1 MSLFFIMN
9 TETNHISAGGDVAN
23 AFAAIPEARDWLVG
37 ILKQHDVEIT
47 FTKKDGSTR
56 VMKCT
61 LDETKIPATEKKTE
75 RVKTVNED
83 VLPVYDLDAKGW
95 RSFRL
100 DSITHVN
107 FTL

>member
-1 MSLFFIMN
+1 MTDN
-9 TETNHISAGGDVAN
+9 KTN
-23 AFAAIPEARDWLVG
+23 AFQQIPEARNWLIGV
-37 ILKQHDVEIT
+37 LKDHDVEIT
-47 FTKKDGSTR
+47 FTKKDGSVR

-61 LDETKIPATEKKTE
+61 LDEAKIPTHEKKTD
-75 RVKTVNED
+75 RVKAANDE
-83 VLPVYDLDAKGW
+83 VLPVYDLEAQGW

>member
-1 MSLFFIMN
+1 MTDN
-9 TETNHISAGGDVAN
+9 KVN
-23 AFAAIPEARDWLVG
+23 AFQQIPEARQWLMGV
-37 ILKQHDVEIT
+37 LKEHDVEIT
-47 FTKKDGSTR
+47 FTKKDGTTR

-61 LDETKIPATEKKTE
+61 LDESKIPPLEKKTD
-75 RVKTVNED
+75 RTKAANDD
-83 VLPVYDLDAKGW
+83 VLPVFDLEAQGW